1 MVYYECQ
8 RCGYNTTLRGNIK
21 QHLNR
26 KNICEPI
33 LDNISIEEMKE
44 IYNLNENDKIHQI
57 TPYTPKLHQIV
68 IKLHQFTPK
77 NTPKKWI
84 LSIVLIVCKEFS
96 RRDSLTRHLNRC
108 KKKKKMK

>member
-44 IYNLNENDKIHQI
+44 IYNLNENDKNTPNNDHKQYTKITPNCQI
-57 TPYTPKLHQIV
+57 TPIYT
-68 IKLHQFTPK
+68 
-77 NTPKKWI
+77 KK
-84 LSIVLIVCKEFS
+84 
-96 RRDSLTRHLNRC
+96 
-108 KKKKKMK
+108 